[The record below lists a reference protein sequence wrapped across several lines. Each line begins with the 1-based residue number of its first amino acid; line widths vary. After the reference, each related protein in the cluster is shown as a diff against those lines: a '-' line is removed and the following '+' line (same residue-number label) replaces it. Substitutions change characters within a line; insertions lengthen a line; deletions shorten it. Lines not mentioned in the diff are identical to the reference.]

1 MKYSLA
7 FNVLMTALLVLSL
20 ASKLQIKTEN
30 SDFLREHIVRFLESQ
45 RFEVVESN
53 ESLEGLPT
61 FRAKSGDCQM
71 SVMRASSLGWN
82 RYMIQGIAA
91 DGDSFFFVFEGRVYT
106 EQPTWQS
113 TVSYRWSR
121 LLRELGIRQHAS
133 YVLAVVANASCRAE
147 SLPWGEFSS
156 SEDAGS

>member
-7 FNVLMTALLVLSL
+7 FKGLIAALLALTL
-20 ASKLQIKTEN
+20 ASKLQIRSEN
-30 SDFLREHIVRFLESQ
+30 SDFLREHIVRFLQSQ
-45 RFEVVESN
+45 RFQVVESH
-53 ESLEGLPT
+53 ESLEGLPI
-61 FRAKSGDCQM
+61 FNASAGDCRM

-91 DGDSFFFVFEGRVYT
+91 VGDSVFSVFEGKVYT
-106 EQPTWQS
+106 EQPTWRS

-133 YVLAVVANASCRAE
+133 YILVVIANASCRAE

-156 SEDAGS
+156 PVDVGS